1 MPPAAV
7 GHPVLAHQSTNE
19 HFTHFMFAHESKKF
33 SQESKQN
40 QSFAK

>member
-19 HFTHFMFAHESKKF
+19 HFTHFMFAHEIILLS
-33 SQESKQN
+33 SESK
-40 QSFAK
+40 